1 MTWPKPFQGRSPSTH
16 KAAALI
22 ASVQLTLELMPI
34 SIAISQE
41 YSISTA
47 PPIPTFR
54 ATRATEE
61 LQMKR
66 TISRLSKWATSAAT
80 LAVSLAFL
88 VSMSLISL
96 YTSFDHMI

>member
-1 MTWPKPFQGRSPSTH
+1 
-16 KAAALI
+16 
-22 ASVQLTLELMPI
+22 
-34 SIAISQE
+34 
-41 YSISTA
+41 
-47 PPIPTFR
+47 
-54 ATRATEE
+54 
-61 LQMKR
+61 MKR